1 MKKKEWKK
9 SDKIMSNMEK
19 SLLELRREMQE
30 IRGQWNG
37 DDPGR
42 AEDRAMTATDIVE
55 RIGEIEKLLAD
66 LDEF

>member
-1 MKKKEWKK
+1 
-9 SDKIMSNMEK
+9 MEK